1 MPITTTITVYSGVLQ
16 SQVSSVSATFDLNVF
31 WGVRSISVKAQLNTV
46 LANSSRGFAYLK
58 LKIPLVS

>member
-31 WGVRSISVKAQLNTV
+31 WGVRSISVKAQLNRCV
-46 LANSSRGFAYLK
+46 VLAMLANSNLSRRFAYL
-58 LKIPLVS
+58 S